1 MQNDQ
6 ITIAD
11 RALNESIIFLAKYQN
26 SFWSYARGEGTAILL
41 VSGTILFFIAGTA
54 STADSHPYKPV
65 WVYICFALV
74 VFFGAW
80 IITFFVCNFVNIL
93 VIVTFGVGVYVS
105 RALAH
110 YSYLM
115 CVYGDRRI
123 SSRRRTRCGLCRR
136 RSQLFCQRV
145 RVTHPSPSTFC
156 RPNPPTSPPTD
167 NQPPLFCQLALTLH

>member
-1 MQNDQ
+1 MQNNQ

-80 IITFFVCNFVNIL
+80 IVTFFAYQFKKTNAMRIVSQTVSTDLPAGQNDTPISIHIL
-93 VIVTFGVGVYVS
+93 PPQP
-105 RALAH
+105 AH
-110 YSYLM
+110 
-115 CVYGDRRI
+115 I
-123 SSRRRTRCGLCRR
+123 A
-136 RSQLFCQRV
+136 
-145 RVTHPSPSTFC
+145 THG
-156 RPNPPTSPPTD
+156 
-167 NQPPLFCQLALTLH
+167 